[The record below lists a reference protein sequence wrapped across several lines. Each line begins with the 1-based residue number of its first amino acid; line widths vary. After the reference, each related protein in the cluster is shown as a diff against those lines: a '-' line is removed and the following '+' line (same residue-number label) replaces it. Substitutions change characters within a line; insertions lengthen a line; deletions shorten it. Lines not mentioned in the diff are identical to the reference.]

1 MIQIKKYARAA
12 VDCLYP
18 RRCPICH
25 DIVMPKGSLLC
36 TGCRQAVKPIEEPR
50 CKSCGK
56 KLMNEQSEFC
66 LDCTQKTH
74 HFDQGL
80 GIFSYETI
88 MKESILKFKYHGR
101 REYAH
106 YYAWAMVY
114 YQGRQ
119 LKLWNP
125 DVILPVPVHKNRR
138 KKRGY
143 NQAEEVGTWLE
154 HYTGIPMRK
163 DAVLRILETA
173 PQKKL
178 DPAERRKNLG
188 KAFKINPLYLC
199 DSRLPWKKVLIVDD
213 IYTTGSTIDNM
224 SKILKKNGVKKVYF
238 MTICGGKG
246 P

>member
-1 MIQIKKYARAA
+1 M
-12 VDCLYP
+12 
-18 RRCPICH
+18 
-25 DIVMPKGSLLC
+25 
-36 TGCRQAVKPIEEPR
+36 
-50 CKSCGK
+50 
-56 KLMNEQSEFC
+56 
-66 LDCTQKTH
+66 
-74 HFDQGL
+74 
-80 GIFSYETI
+80 
-88 MKESILKFKYHGR
+88 
-101 REYAH
+101 
-106 YYAWAMVY
+106 
-114 YQGRQ
+114 
-119 LKLWNP
+119 
-125 DVILPVPVHKNRR
+125 
-138 KKRGY
+138 
-143 NQAEEVGTWLE
+143 GTWLE
-154 HYTGIPMRK
+154 HYTGIPKRK